1 MSGISGTTETPTSLT
16 CTSGICGR
24 RSTARSAERRSRQFG
39 AAATAC
45 AKPEMTLP
53 IRARLAVVCGA
64 LVGILVIGLGLLV
77 YLRLEADLRASAD
90 DGLLPRAESLAAD
103 PPTDALVDPEP
114 TDVGDIFGQILKR
127 DGSVVAS
134 TPGVAPGPIVS
145 TAGLA
150 TLDGARYFDAI
161 VPLIDEPLQARV
173 LELPTADGRVVVAGV
188 AFDDQREALDRLLAR
203 LAIGCPIAIFLAAGV
218 GWLIAG
224 AALKPVEQ
232 MRREAES
239 ISGSEPGRR
248 LPLPRT
254 GDELAALGRSLNRML
269 DRLETT
275 VERERRF
282 VADASH
288 ELRTPLAN
296 LKAELDLALRR
307 ARSPSELVGALQS
320 ASEETDR
327 LSGLAEDLLLLAS
340 ADRGRVSLRV
350 EDVDVSA
357 LVRLT
362 ADSFAGRAAPLGV
375 AIDTSVPDGIHARVD
390 GPRIRQAVV
399 NLIDN
404 ALRESRPG
412 TRVSVEMSTDD
423 RFVSIVVR
431 DSGRGFD
438 PEFLPLAFEAFARAD
453 ASRSRASGGA
463 GLGLAI
469 VRAIAEAHRGS
480 VEASNADGGGAVV
493 TLRIPR

>member
-1 MSGISGTTETPTSLT
+1 
-16 CTSGICGR
+16 
-24 RSTARSAERRSRQFG
+24 
-39 AAATAC
+39 
-45 AKPEMTLP
+45 MTLP
-53 IRARLAVVCGA
+53 IRARLAVVCGS
-64 LVGILVIGLGLLV
+64 LVGILVVGLGLIV

-103 PPTDALVDPEP
+103 PPTDTTVDPDP
-114 TDVGDIFGQILKR
+114 TDVGDIFGQIVDR

-134 TPGVAPGPIVS
+134 TPGLADGSIVS
-145 TAGLA
+145 AAELA
-150 TLDGARYFDAI
+150 TLDGPRYFDET
-161 VPLIDEPLQARV
+161 VPLVDERLQARL
-173 LELPTADGRVVVAGV
+173 LEMPTADGRVVVVGV
-188 AFDDQREALDRLLAR
+188 AFDDQREALDRLLTL
-203 LAIGCPIAIFLAAGV
+203 LAIGCPAAILLAAGV

-224 AALKPVEQ
+224 AALRPVER
-232 MRREAES
+232 MRLEAES

-248 LPLPRT
+248 LPLPQT
-254 GDELAALGRSLNRML
+254 GDELASLGRSLNRML
-269 DRLETT
+269 DRLETA

-307 ARSPSELVGALQS
+307 SRSPSELVGALQS

-327 LSGLAEDLLLLAS
+327 LSRLAEDLLLLAT
-340 ADRGRVSLRV
+340 AENGRLPLRV
-350 EDVDVSA
+350 EDVDVSG

-362 ADSFAGRAAPLGV
+362 ADSFEGRAAALGV
-375 AIDTSVPDGIHARVD
+375 AIEASIPDAIRARVD

-399 NLIDN
+399 NLVDN
-404 ALRESRPG
+404 ALRESQPG
-412 TRVSVEMSTDD
+412 NRVSVEMSTSD
-423 RFVSIVVR
+423 RSLAIAVK

-438 PEFLPLAFEAFARAD
+438 PGFLPFAFEAFARAD
-453 ASRSRASGGA
+453 VSRSRSSGGA

-480 VEASNADGGGAVV
+480 VEAGNADGGGAVV
-493 TLRIPR
+493 TLHIPR

>member
-1 MSGISGTTETPTSLT
+1 
-16 CTSGICGR
+16 
-24 RSTARSAERRSRQFG
+24 
-39 AAATAC
+39 
-45 AKPEMTLP
+45 MTLP

-134 TPGVAPGPIVS
+134 TPGLAPGPIVS

-188 AFDDQREALDRLLAR
+188 AFDDQREALDRLLAL